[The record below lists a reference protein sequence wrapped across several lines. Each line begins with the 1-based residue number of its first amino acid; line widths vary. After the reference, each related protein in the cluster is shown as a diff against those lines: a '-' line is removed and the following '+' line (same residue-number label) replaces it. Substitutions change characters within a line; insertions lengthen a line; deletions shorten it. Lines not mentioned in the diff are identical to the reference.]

1 MPKLLSNPFACCSL
15 INFDFLRLH
24 IAHFDKIIV
33 LPLVVFKTFGFM
45 LSVFFY
51 TLNNM
56 IALFLYNTD
65 IFTCLFNHFLY
76 LNHLCSLHF

>member
-1 MPKLLSNPFACCSL
+1 MPKLLNNPFACCSL
-15 INFDFLRLH
+15 IYFDFLLSH

-33 LPLVVFKTFGFM
+33 LPLLVFETFGFM

-56 IALFLYNTD
+56 IALFLYN
-65 IFTCLFNHFLY
+65 I
-76 LNHLCSLHF
+76 